1 MAKVQP
7 APRTGGRR
15 KARFFGARFGTN
27 INQDDVDR
35 P

>member
-1 MAKVQP
+1 MIKVQSV
-7 APRTGGRR
+7 RTDRWHKG
-15 KARFFGARFGTN
+15 RFFGMHFGTN